1 MHDSVSQLA
10 GKNKSKF
17 RIWDGSFLFSHASFL
32 LVCPLHALILL
43 DTRVPNVIFYSL
55 HAIHIHLIL
64 EERTFTIVSAGNLCA
79 TVDHS
84 LTTATCLSSNQASNI
99 VNLPSV
105 VPVPM
110 GHASLS
116 LTQLT
121 ACLGIATVGYCT
133 LPNVLDPV
141 GGFDWQTFM
150 EQ

>member
-1 MHDSVSQLA
+1 M
-10 GKNKSKF
+10 
-17 RIWDGSFLFSHASFL
+17 
-32 LVCPLHALILL
+32 
-43 DTRVPNVIFYSL
+43 IFYSL

-105 VPVPM
+105 VPVPT

-116 LTQLT
+116 LTHLT
-121 ACLGIATVGYCT
+121 ACLGIATVGYCS
-133 LPNVLDPV
+133 LF
-141 GGFDWQTFM
+141 GTFRFVKHLCSSVAYLGLFLIGYDCLINRTSYT
-150 EQ
+150 ERPFGPFSKAIVVRYQVSLLQYGSI